1 MVPVVINAPPNNV
14 IVKPDYVYCDK
25 STHFWSYRTEIGG
38 IMKAPDPTRN
48 LKSITQPRLIYLL
61 CRNLVAFSS
70 IPLLCNRLA
79 LPLPCESLMRDMGN

>member
-1 MVPVVINAPPNNV
+1 
-14 IVKPDYVYCDK
+14 
-25 STHFWSYRTEIGG
+25 
-38 IMKAPDPTRN
+38 MKAPDPTRN